1 MANES
6 VISVVDPEI
15 NSAAKSEGKLEARLD
30 VRLEPALET
39 RGDVHAIVIPDP
51 KSDSNS
57 DSNSSPNDNGYEPI
71 HSKSPVFFDLYE
83 RKSELKHQT
92 HYCPG
97 CGHGVVHKLIA
108 EALQELGVQDKT
120 IFVSP
125 VGCSV
130 FAYYYFDVGNVQV
143 AHGRAPAS
151 ATGIKRS
158 CPDKMVISYQGDG
171 DLAAIGTA
179 EIVHAANRGEKITVF
194 FVNNGIYG
202 MTGGQMAPTTLVGQK
217 STTSPWGR
225 RAVNEGFPLHM
236 AELLATLEAP
246 AYIERVALSDN
257 KNIMKARR
265 AIRKALEIQRD
276 GAGFSFVE
284 ILSPCPTIWGKDPSE
299 AKRWI
304 LETMTPQF
312 PLNVFRDR
320 RPEIPAGNNPP
331 QRSVAEVLGI
341 KEATA
346 KAAVLDFLEP
356 HAPKTKNIHH
366 FKDVKIKVAG
376 FGGQGVLLLGQLLIE
391 MGMREGLEVSWLPS
405 YGPEMRS
412 GSAHCHV
419 CLSKE
424 RIGSPLVSHPDVLV
438 AMNEYS
444 LRKFAHEVVSGGV
457 ILYNGASLPA
467 DFTVPE
473 VQVVAIPAAEIA
485 DKLGSTK
492 ATNIVMM
499 GALLEKT
506 ECLAP
511 RTALS
516 VLEDK
521 VKKLDLLEIDRKA
534 LAAGRLFIDEEAH
547 TGAVSQPDGFA

>member
-1 MANES
+1 MADEN
-6 VISVVDPEI
+6 VISVVDPEV
-15 NSAAKSEGKLEARLD
+15 KSEA
-30 VRLEPALET
+30 
-39 RGDVHAIVIPDP
+39 
-51 KSDSNS
+51 
-57 DSNSSPNDNGYEPI
+57 SSKVGSEVNNNGYEAV
-71 HSKSPVFFDLYE
+71 HSKSPLFYDLYE

-97 CGHGVVHKLIA
+97 CGHGVAHKLIA
-108 EALQELGVQDKT
+108 EALQELGLQDKT

-158 CPDKMVISYQGDG
+158 CPDKIVIAYQGDG

-225 RAVNEGFPLHM
+225 RPSNEGFPTHM

-246 AYIERVALSDN
+246 AYIERVGLSDN

-265 AIRKALEIQRD
+265 AIRKALEMQRD
-276 GAGFSFVE
+276 GVGFSFVE
-284 ILSPCPTIWGKDPSE
+284 ILSPCPTIMGKDPVE
-299 AKRWI
+299 ARRWV
-304 LETMTPQF
+304 LEKMTPTF

-320 RPEIPAGNNPP
+320 RPEMPAGTEPP
-331 QRSVAEVLGI
+331 QRPIADVLGI
-341 KEATA
+341 TP
-346 KAAVLDFLEP
+346 KAGTHDSSKP
-356 HAPKTKNIHH
+356 KHAHH
-366 FKDVKIKVAG
+366 FKDVKIKIAG

-391 MGMREGLEVSWLPS
+391 MGMREALEVSWLPS

-424 RIGSPLVSHPDVLV
+424 RIGSPLVSHSDVLV

-444 LRKFAHEVVSGGV
+444 LRKFAPEVVSAGL
-457 ILYNGASLPA
+457 ILYNGTSLPN
-467 DFTVPE
+467 DFSAPG
-473 VQVVAIPAAEIA
+473 VQAVAIPAAEIA
-485 DKLGSTK
+485 DKLGSAK
-492 ATNIVMM
+492 AANIVMM
-499 GALLEKT
+499 GALLEET
-506 ECLAP
+506 EC
-511 RTALS
+511 
-516 VLEDK
+516 
-521 VKKLDLLEIDRKA
+521 
-534 LAAGRLFIDEEAH
+534 
-547 TGAVSQPDGFA
+547 